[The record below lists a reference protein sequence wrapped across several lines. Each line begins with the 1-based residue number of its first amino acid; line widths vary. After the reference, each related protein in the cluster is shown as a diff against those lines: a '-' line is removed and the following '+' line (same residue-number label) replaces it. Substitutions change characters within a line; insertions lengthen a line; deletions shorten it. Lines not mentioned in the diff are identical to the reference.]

1 MSDFEKICH
10 AVLDGE
16 DELALAEAEQ
26 LLAAGKAPLTIIN
39 DGLIAAMSEV
49 GRLFKEGDLFVPE
62 VMMSAHTV
70 AGVIEALRPHLGAEA
85 ANRGRIVIG
94 TVKGDL
100 HDIGKNLVAL
110 LLSSNG
116 FTVIDLG
123 NDVAPERFLQAAE
136 EHRADIV
143 GLSALLT
150 TTMSNMRATIEAF
163 VAAGRRDSVRII
175 IGGAPVTADYA
186 AEICADGYSED
197 ATEAVELCRRLMEV
211 GA

>member
-1 MSDFEKICH
+1 M
-10 AVLDGE
+10 
-16 DELALAEAEQ
+16 
-26 LLAAGKAPLTIIN
+26 
-39 DGLIAAMSEV
+39 
-49 GRLFKEGDLFVPE
+49 
-62 VMMSAHTV
+62 
-70 AGVIEALRPHLGAEA
+70 
-85 ANRGRIVIG
+85 
-94 TVKGDL
+94 
-100 HDIGKNLVAL
+100 
-110 LLSSNG
+110 
-116 FTVIDLG
+116 
-123 NDVAPERFLQAAE
+123 QAAE

-186 AEICADGYSED
+186 AEIGADGYSED

>member
-1 MSDFEKICH
+1 MEEFANIRE

-26 LLAAGKAPLTIIN
+26 LMAAGKAPLTIIN
-39 DGLIAAMSEV
+39 DGLIAAMAEV

-70 AGVIEALRPHLGAEA
+70 AGVIEALKPHLDGAA
-85 ANRGRIVIG
+85 SGRGRIVIG

-116 FTVIDLG
+116 FTVFDLG
-123 NDVAPERFLQAAE
+123 NDVAPERFISAAAE
-136 EHRADIV
+136 HQADIV

-150 TTMSNMRATIEAF
+150 TTMGNMRATIEAF
-163 VAAGRRDSVRII
+163 AAAGRRDTVRII
-175 IGGAPVTADYA
+175 VGGAPVTAEYA
-186 AEICADGYSED
+186 AEIGADGYSED
-197 ATEAVELCRRLMEV
+197 ATEAVELCRRLME
-211 GA
+211 GIA